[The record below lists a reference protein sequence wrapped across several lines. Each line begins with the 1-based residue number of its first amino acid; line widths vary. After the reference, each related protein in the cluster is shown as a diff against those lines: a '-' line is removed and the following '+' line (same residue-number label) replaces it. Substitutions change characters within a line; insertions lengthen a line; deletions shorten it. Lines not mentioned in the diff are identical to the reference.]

1 MNTFQLKKVK
11 GLGRGLS
18 SLLGDT
24 KSKTSITKLKIYDVK
39 RNRLQPR
46 KVFNKESLEELT
58 NSIKE
63 NGVIQPIIVRKDK
76 NLIGKFEI
84 IAGERRWLASQ
95 NAGLHE
101 IPVVI
106 LNVDD
111 VKSLEFA
118 IVENVQRQ
126 DLNSIEEA
134 RGYQR
139 LKSDFNYNQEKLSK
153 FIGKS
158 RSYIANSLRL
168 LGLPEEVLLMVE
180 KGNLS
185 AGHARALIGL
195 QNSVELAKKIIQ
207 KKLSVRQAEV
217 LARQFKNKKFKL
229 IHKKD
234 PNILDL
240 QRILEEKTGLSVS
253 VTNRKNNSGTISFA
267 YRDLNQLDRIT
278 NVIKNNY

>member
-1 MNTFQLKKVK
+1 MNTRLKK

-18 SLLGDT
+18 SLLGDS
-24 KSKTSITKLKIYDVK
+24 SKKIETNKISIKDIT
-39 RNRLQPR
+39 RNKLQPR
-46 KVFNKESLEELT
+46 KHFDKESLEELT

-63 NGVIQPIIVRKDK
+63 QGVIQPIIVRPD
-76 NLIGKFEI
+76 NSLDGKYEI

-95 NAGLHE
+95 NAGLNE

-106 LNVDD
+106 LNIDD

-139 LKSDFNYNQEKLSK
+139 LVNDFNYTQEKLSQ

-168 LGLPEEVLLMVE
+168 LSLSDEVLLMVE
-180 KGNLS
+180 QGNLS
-185 AGHARALIGL
+185 AGHARSLINL
-195 QNSVELAKKIIQ
+195 NNSVEVAKIIIQ
-207 KKLSVRQAEV
+207 KKLSVRQSEILV
-217 LARQFKNKKFKL
+217 RQFKNKKFKL
-229 IHKKD
+229 IVKKD
-234 PNILDL
+234 SNIINL
-240 QRILEEKTGLSVS
+240 QKELEEKTGLTVS
-253 VTNRKNNSGTISFA
+253 ISNKKNNSGIIYFH
-267 YRDLNQLDRIT
+267 YKDLDQLDKLISK
-278 NVIKNNY
+278 IKKNY

>member
-1 MNTFQLKKVK
+1 MIDIKLKK

-18 SLLGDT
+18 SLLGDS
-24 KSKTSITKLKIYDVK
+24 SKNIETNKIAIKDIV
-39 RNRLQPR
+39 RNKFQPR
-46 KVFNKESLEELT
+46 KNFNKDSLAELT

-63 NGVIQPIIVRKDK
+63 QGVIQPIIVRPSASFD
-76 NLIGKFEI
+76 GKYEI

-101 IPVVI
+101 VPTVI

-126 DLNSIEEA
+126 DLNPIEEA

-139 LKSDFNYNQEKLSK
+139 LVDDFSYNQDKLSK

-168 LGLPEEVLLMVE
+168 LSLPDEVLSMVE
-180 KGNLS
+180 QENLS
-185 AGHARALIGL
+185 AGHARSLIGL
-195 QNSVELAKKIIQ
+195 NNSVDIAKKIIQ

-217 LARQFKNKKFKL
+217 LARQFRNKKFKL
-229 IHKKD
+229 VHKKD

-240 QRILEEKTGLSVS
+240 QKTLEEKTGLNISIS
-253 VTNRKNNSGTISFA
+253 NKKSNSGTITFE
-267 YRDLNQLDRIT
+267 YNDLDQLDRIIKT
-278 NVIKNNY
+278 IKNNY

>member
-1 MNTFQLKKVK
+1 MIDNKLRK

-18 SLLGDT
+18 SLLGDS
-24 KSKTSITKLKIYDVK
+24 SKKVETNKVSITDIS
-39 RNRLQPR
+39 RNKFQPR
-46 KVFNKESLEELT
+46 KNFSKENLQELT

-63 NGVIQPIIVRKDK
+63 QGVIQPIVVRPDK
-76 NLIGKFEI
+76 NNDSKYEI

-95 NAGLHE
+95 QAGLHE
-101 IPVVI
+101 VPVVV

-126 DLNSIEEA
+126 DLNAIEEA

-139 LKSDFNYNQEKLSK
+139 LIEEFSYNQEKLSK

-168 LGLPEEVLLMVE
+168 LSLSDDILLMVE
-180 KGNLS
+180 DGKLS
-185 AGHARALIGL
+185 AGHARSLIGI
-195 QNSVELAKKIIQ
+195 QNPSFIAKKIIE
-207 KKLSVRQAEV
+207 KKLSVRQAEA
-217 LARQFKNKKFKL
+217 LTRQFRNKKIQL
-229 IHKKD
+229 VHKKD
-234 PNILDL
+234 PNILSL
-240 QRILEEKTGLSVS
+240 QKTLEEKTGLNVS
-253 VTNRKNNSGTISFA
+253 ILNKKNNSGTISFE
-267 YRDLNQLDRIT
+267 YKDLDQLDKII